1 MAGRRVRS
9 SRMRE
14 LDRLGFPEIAKLYVT
29 RAGSIRRLCQIL
41 FEPRSEGEQVGV
53 AALYGWLKKNGYEGA
68 WKLTVKLRNEMVN
81 EAEVV
86 MPDGFDWRKWAFD
99 AQMNGAFAKANAARK
114 SDSIT

>member
-1 MAGRRVRS
+1 MPGRQVRS
-9 SRMRE
+9 RRMRQ

-68 WKLTVKLRNEMVN
+68 WKLTVKLRNEMLL

-86 MPDGFDWRKWAFD
+86 MPNDFDWRKWAFD
-99 AQMNGAFAKANAARK
+99 AQMSSTFARAKEEPE
-114 SDSIT
+114 S

>member
-1 MAGRRVRS
+1 MAGRRVQS

-14 LDRLGFPEIAKLYVT
+14 LDSLGFPEIARLYVT
-29 RAGSIRRLCQIL
+29 EAGSIRRLCQIL

-68 WKLTVKLRNEMVN
+68 WRLTVKLRNEMLL

-86 MPDGFDWRKWAFD
+86 MPNDFDWRKWAFD
-99 AQMNGAFAKANAARK
+99 SQMAAAFSRAKEGPE
-114 SDSIT
+114 S

>member
-29 RAGSIRRLCQIL
+29 RAGSIQGLCQIL

-53 AALYGWLKKNGYEGA
+53 APLYGWLKKNGYEGA
-68 WKLTVKLRNEMVN
+68 WRLTVKLRNEMLL

-86 MPDGFDWRKWAFD
+86 MPNDFDWRKWAFD
-99 AQMNGAFAKANAARK
+99 SQMAAAFSRAKEG
-114 SDSIT
+114 SES